1 METFI
6 KITKTDEYDDVV
18 MEVIEE
24 ANAVSAIA
32 SIIETELLDDL
43 VTGAKITLSV
53 VEMTYDEVERF
64 NEENGYL

>member
-53 VEMTYDEVERF
+53 VEMAYDEVERF
-64 NEENGYL
+64 NEENGYV